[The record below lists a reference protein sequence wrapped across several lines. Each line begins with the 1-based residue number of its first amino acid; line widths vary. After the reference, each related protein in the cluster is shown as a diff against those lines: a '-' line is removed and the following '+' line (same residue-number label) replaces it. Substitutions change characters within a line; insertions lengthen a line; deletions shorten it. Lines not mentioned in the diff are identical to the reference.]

1 MTFVSIEG
9 AKYFLRP
16 THLFKPYFLCYNGK
30 NKAICSPRYLLC
42 KEMNSMI
49 YAYEEGNSLCVV
61 DYTDDGAQNLFCDAT
76 GEHLFHFVDTDLS
89 KFMELFLTYFDSRIN
104 RTTLEC
110 KETETDLM
118 EQLYTTFTVL
128 HPFFQSDE
136 HTSSLPYMLA
146 NTLNQVVEKAE
157 LTKEHYMG
165 LLSHLTGPALN
176 SCCKRAGRLSPY
188 YDSALF
194 AQRFYEEYR
203 QRDKASIHNKWRKDG
218 IGGIVSLQKY
228 IRSYLYWI
236 LDSTAARFDALTQEQ
251 RLRLF
256 SSVFGSSNAWQP
268 FAIRDVLCPGTPNSH
283 AVADILRKGQ
293 SHILENLSDMDSV
306 VDETQRMAAEEIERS
321 QYAKVLEELVSD
333 SELLSEDIADWLAA
347 KVDNAIHDDTTSW
360 FRAYEIASFSDYLLL
375 QVSLLTEKKVII
387 KRCKNCGRYFIPE
400 KISIDYCHRILPGET
415 QSCYEI
421 GPKRVFNKLLAADL
435 PRNLYSKA
443 YKKYQAR
450 LRRKVITEDEF
461 NTWRENAKEYLENV
475 QHGLISTEEYT
486 EWMQK

>member
-1 MTFVSIEG
+1 
-9 AKYFLRP
+9 
-16 THLFKPYFLCYNGK
+16 
-30 NKAICSPRYLLC
+30 
-42 KEMNSMI
+42 MI

-136 HTSSLPYMLA
+136 HTSSLPYLLA

-194 AQRFYEEYR
+194 VQRFYEEYR

>member
-1 MTFVSIEG
+1 
-9 AKYFLRP
+9 
-16 THLFKPYFLCYNGK
+16 
-30 NKAICSPRYLLC
+30 
-42 KEMNSMI
+42 MI

-136 HTSSLPYMLA
+136 HTSSLPYLLA

-218 IGGIVSLQKY
+218 IGGLESLQKY

>member
-110 KETETDLM
+110 KETETNLM

-136 HTSSLPYMLA
+136 HTSSLPYLLA

>member
-1 MTFVSIEG
+1 
-9 AKYFLRP
+9 
-16 THLFKPYFLCYNGK
+16 
-30 NKAICSPRYLLC
+30 
-42 KEMNSMI
+42 MI

-136 HTSSLPYMLA
+136 HTSSLPYLLA

-421 GPKRVFNKLLAADL
+421 GPKRVFNKLLVADL

>member
-1 MTFVSIEG
+1 
-9 AKYFLRP
+9 
-16 THLFKPYFLCYNGK
+16 
-30 NKAICSPRYLLC
+30 
-42 KEMNSMI
+42 
-49 YAYEEGNSLCVV
+49 
-61 DYTDDGAQNLFCDAT
+61 
-76 GEHLFHFVDTDLS
+76 
-89 KFMELFLTYFDSRIN
+89 
-104 RTTLEC
+104 
-110 KETETDLM
+110 
-118 EQLYTTFTVL
+118 
-128 HPFFQSDE
+128 
-136 HTSSLPYMLA
+136 
-146 NTLNQVVEKAE
+146 
-157 LTKEHYMG
+157 
-165 LLSHLTGPALN
+165 
-176 SCCKRAGRLSPY
+176 
-188 YDSALF
+188 
-194 AQRFYEEYR
+194 
-203 QRDKASIHNKWRKDG
+203 
-218 IGGIVSLQKY
+218 
-228 IRSYLYWI
+228 
-236 LDSTAARFDALTQEQ
+236 
-251 RLRLF
+251 
-256 SSVFGSSNAWQP
+256 
-268 FAIRDVLCPGTPNSH
+268 
-283 AVADILRKGQ
+283 
-293 SHILENLSDMDSV
+293 MDSV

>member
-1 MTFVSIEG
+1 
-9 AKYFLRP
+9 
-16 THLFKPYFLCYNGK
+16 
-30 NKAICSPRYLLC
+30 
-42 KEMNSMI
+42 MI

-136 HTSSLPYMLA
+136 HTSSLPYLLA

-268 FAIRDVLCPGTPNSH
+268 FAIRDVLCPGMPNSH
-283 AVADILRKGQ
+283 TVADI
-293 SHILENLSDMDSV
+293 DSV

-461 NTWRENAKEYLENV
+461 NTWREDAKEYLNNV
-475 QHGLISTEEYT
+475 QHGLISMEEYT

>member
-1 MTFVSIEG
+1 
-9 AKYFLRP
+9 
-16 THLFKPYFLCYNGK
+16 
-30 NKAICSPRYLLC
+30 
-42 KEMNSMI
+42 MI

-89 KFMELFLTYFDSRIN
+89 KFMELFLTYFDSRID

-136 HTSSLPYMLA
+136 HTSSLPYLLA

>member
-1 MTFVSIEG
+1 
-9 AKYFLRP
+9 
-16 THLFKPYFLCYNGK
+16 
-30 NKAICSPRYLLC
+30 
-42 KEMNSMI
+42 MI
-49 YAYEEGNSLCVV
+49 YAYEEGNSLRVV

-76 GEHLFHFVDTDLS
+76 GELLFHFADADLS
-89 KFMELFLTYFDSRIN
+89 KFMELFLTYFDSRID
-104 RTTLEC
+104 RASLEC
-110 KETETDLM
+110 KDSETDLL
-118 EQLYTTFTVL
+118 EQLYTTFTAL
-128 HPFFQSDE
+128 HPFLQTDE
-136 HTSSLPYMLA
+136 HTSSLPNMLA

-157 LTKEHYMG
+157 LTKEHYME
-165 LLSHLTGPALN
+165 LLLHLTGPALN
-176 SCCKRAGRLSPY
+176 FCCKHAEKLSAY
-188 YDSALF
+188 YDSTLF
-194 AQRFYEEYR
+194 AQQFYEEYR
-203 QRDKASIHNKWRKDG
+203 QRDKASIRSKWRKDG
-218 IGGIVSLQKY
+218 IGGIESLQKY

-236 LDSTAARFDALTQEQ
+236 LDSTAARFDTLTQEQ

-256 SSVFGSSNAWQP
+256 SSVFGSSNVWQP
-268 FAIRDVLCPGTPNSH
+268 FAIRDVLCPGMPNSH
-283 AVADILRKGQ
+283 TVADILRKGQ
-293 SHILENLSDMDSV
+293 FLLLENLSDMDAV
-306 VDETQRMAAEEIERS
+306 VDKTQRMAAEEIERS

-461 NTWRENAKEYLENV
+461 NTWRENAKVYLDNV
-475 QHGLISTEEYT
+475 QHGLISMEEYT

>member
-1 MTFVSIEG
+1 
-9 AKYFLRP
+9 
-16 THLFKPYFLCYNGK
+16 
-30 NKAICSPRYLLC
+30 
-42 KEMNSMI
+42 MNSMI

-89 KFMELFLTYFDSRIN
+89 KFMELFLTYFDSRID

-136 HTSSLPYMLA
+136 HTSSLPYLLA

>member
-1 MTFVSIEG
+1 
-9 AKYFLRP
+9 
-16 THLFKPYFLCYNGK
+16 
-30 NKAICSPRYLLC
+30 
-42 KEMNSMI
+42 MI

-89 KFMELFLTYFDSRIN
+89 KFMELFLTYFDSRID

-136 HTSSLPYMLA
+136 HTSSLPYLLA

-256 SSVFGSSNAWQP
+256 SSVFGSSNAWKP

>member
-1 MTFVSIEG
+1 
-9 AKYFLRP
+9 
-16 THLFKPYFLCYNGK
+16 
-30 NKAICSPRYLLC
+30 
-42 KEMNSMI
+42 MI

-136 HTSSLPYMLA
+136 HTSSLPYLLA

-387 KRCKNCGRYFIPE
+387 KRCKNCGRYFMPE
-400 KISIDYCHRILPGET
+400 KTSIDYCQRILPGET

-461 NTWRENAKEYLENV
+461 NTWRENAKVYLDNV
-475 QHGLISTEEYT
+475 QHGLISMEEYT

>member
-1 MTFVSIEG
+1 
-9 AKYFLRP
+9 
-16 THLFKPYFLCYNGK
+16 
-30 NKAICSPRYLLC
+30 
-42 KEMNSMI
+42 MI
-49 YAYEEGNSLCVV
+49 YAYEEGNSLRVIA
-61 DYTDDGAQNLFCDAT
+61 YTDDGAQDLFCDAT
-76 GEHLFHFVDTDLS
+76 GEHLFRFVDADLS
-89 KFMELFLTYFDSRIN
+89 KFMELFLTYFDSRLN
-104 RTTLEC
+104 RTALGC
-110 KETETDLM
+110 KEPETDLL
-118 EQLYTTFTVL
+118 EQVYTTFTAL

-136 HTSSLPYMLA
+136 HTSSLPYLLA

-157 LTKEHYMG
+157 LTKERYME
-165 LLSHLTGPALN
+165 LFSHLTGPALN
-176 SCCKRAGRLSPY
+176 SCYKRAGRLSPY

-194 AQRFYEEYR
+194 AQQFYDEYR
-203 QRDKASIHNKWRKDG
+203 QRDKASVRNKWRKDG
-218 IGGIVSLQKY
+218 IGGLESLQKY

-283 AVADILRKGQ
+283 TVADILRKGQ
-293 SHILENLSDMDSV
+293 SSLWENLSDMDAV
-306 VDETQRMAAEEIERS
+306 VDETQRMAAEEIKRS
-321 QYAKVLEELVSD
+321 QYASVLEELASD
-333 SELLSEDIADWLAA
+333 SDLLSDDIAGWLAA
-347 KVDNAIHDDTTSW
+347 RVDSAIHDDTPSW
-360 FRAYEIASFSDYLLL
+360 FRAYEITSFSDYLLL

-387 KRCKNCGRYFIPE
+387 KRCKNCGRYFMPE
-400 KISIDYCHRILPGET
+400 KTSIDYCHRILPDET

-461 NTWRENAKEYLENV
+461 NTWREDAKEYLNNV
-475 QHGLISTEEYT
+475 QHGLISMEEYT

>member
-1 MTFVSIEG
+1 
-9 AKYFLRP
+9 
-16 THLFKPYFLCYNGK
+16 
-30 NKAICSPRYLLC
+30 
-42 KEMNSMI
+42 MI

-136 HTSSLPYMLA
+136 HTSSLPYLLA

-461 NTWRENAKEYLENV
+461 NPWRENAKEYLENV

>member
-1 MTFVSIEG
+1 
-9 AKYFLRP
+9 
-16 THLFKPYFLCYNGK
+16 
-30 NKAICSPRYLLC
+30 
-42 KEMNSMI
+42 MI

-136 HTSSLPYMLA
+136 HTSSLPYLLA

-461 NTWRENAKEYLENV
+461 NTWRENAKVYLDNV
-475 QHGLISTEEYT
+475 QHGLISMEEYT

>member
-1 MTFVSIEG
+1 
-9 AKYFLRP
+9 
-16 THLFKPYFLCYNGK
+16 
-30 NKAICSPRYLLC
+30 
-42 KEMNSMI
+42 MI

-136 HTSSLPYMLA
+136 HTSSLPYLLA

-333 SELLSEDIADWLAA
+333 SEFLSEDIADWLAA

-461 NTWRENAKEYLENV
+461 NTWREDAKEYLNNV
-475 QHGLISTEEYT
+475 QHGLISMEEYT

>member
-1 MTFVSIEG
+1 
-9 AKYFLRP
+9 
-16 THLFKPYFLCYNGK
+16 
-30 NKAICSPRYLLC
+30 
-42 KEMNSMI
+42 MI

-136 HTSSLPYMLA
+136 HTSSLPYLLA

>member
-1 MTFVSIEG
+1 
-9 AKYFLRP
+9 
-16 THLFKPYFLCYNGK
+16 
-30 NKAICSPRYLLC
+30 
-42 KEMNSMI
+42 MI

-89 KFMELFLTYFDSRIN
+89 KFMELFLTYFDSRID

-136 HTSSLPYMLA
+136 HTSSLPYLLA

-333 SELLSEDIADWLAA
+333 SELLSEDIAGWLAA

>member
-1 MTFVSIEG
+1 
-9 AKYFLRP
+9 
-16 THLFKPYFLCYNGK
+16 
-30 NKAICSPRYLLC
+30 
-42 KEMNSMI
+42 MI

-136 HTSSLPYMLA
+136 HTSSLPYLLA

-443 YKKYQAR
+443 YKNYQAR

>member
-1 MTFVSIEG
+1 
-9 AKYFLRP
+9 
-16 THLFKPYFLCYNGK
+16 
-30 NKAICSPRYLLC
+30 
-42 KEMNSMI
+42 MI

-136 HTSSLPYMLA
+136 HTSSLPYLLA

-461 NTWRENAKEYLENV
+461 NTWRETAKEYLENV

>member
-1 MTFVSIEG
+1 
-9 AKYFLRP
+9 
-16 THLFKPYFLCYNGK
+16 
-30 NKAICSPRYLLC
+30 
-42 KEMNSMI
+42 MI

-89 KFMELFLTYFDSRIN
+89 KFMELFLTYFDSRID

-136 HTSSLPYMLA
+136 HTSSLPYLLA

-268 FAIRDVLCPGTPNSH
+268 FAIRDVLCPGTPKSH

-306 VDETQRMAAEEIERS
+306 VDETQRMAAE
-321 QYAKVLEELVSD
+321 
-333 SELLSEDIADWLAA
+333 
-347 KVDNAIHDDTTSW
+347 
-360 FRAYEIASFSDYLLL
+360 
-375 QVSLLTEKKVII
+375 
-387 KRCKNCGRYFIPE
+387 
-400 KISIDYCHRILPGET
+400 
-415 QSCYEI
+415 
-421 GPKRVFNKLLAADL
+421 
-435 PRNLYSKA
+435 
-443 YKKYQAR
+443 
-450 LRRKVITEDEF
+450 
-461 NTWRENAKEYLENV
+461 
-475 QHGLISTEEYT
+475 
-486 EWMQK
+486 

>member
-1 MTFVSIEG
+1 
-9 AKYFLRP
+9 
-16 THLFKPYFLCYNGK
+16 
-30 NKAICSPRYLLC
+30 
-42 KEMNSMI
+42 MI

-136 HTSSLPYMLA
+136 HTSSLPYLLA

-203 QRDKASIHNKWRKDG
+203 QRDKASIHNKWRKDV

>member
-1 MTFVSIEG
+1 
-9 AKYFLRP
+9 
-16 THLFKPYFLCYNGK
+16 
-30 NKAICSPRYLLC
+30 
-42 KEMNSMI
+42 MI

-136 HTSSLPYMLA
+136 HTSSLPYLLA

-236 LDSTAARFDALTQEQ
+236 LDSTAARFDTLTQEQ